1 MGKIRD
7 FFRKIFGKQPK
18 MLNSGDKEELIEN
31 ITVPENNVKEETEVK
46 GLQVLSFRD
55 EIRKQA
61 EVSKIDPSRYQSTPD
76 LYMAI
81 LEEMG
86 ASENFKNN
94 PRAKADL
101 TRMITDII
109 REQPKY
115 LQDEY
120 LKLKTESNSKSLM
133 KLLEENGVKVDGKE
147 IRYNEPFVRN
157 LGLAEGVCGSKNVS
171 TIFSDLDDGYTKNQR
186 FNSIIYDDRN
196 GIAEKGIQSQCDI
209 IKKYDKNGI
218 EIEEKYLDYA
228 DSEAKGRHYNDK
240 GAVCPNNF
248 IFLSKHNAKIKHE
261 RTVTRCSSFKGNEKS
276 LADFMTVEI
285 NVCDNGRSVFGG
297 TCTIDD
303 MSRCEDLRASNYDH
317 FFEIFRN
324 GSVDEK
330 MALDRFHNPNG
341 TPVGNNL
348 VEAEIMPLISS
359 REKDEGRCD
368 ILRNGIAK
376 IMGKDEN
383 SKEIDD

>member
-1 MGKIRD
+1 MGKIGN

-18 MLNSGDKEELIEN
+18 MLNSGDKEKLIEN
-31 ITVPENNVKEETEVK
+31 ITVPENNVKDETEVK

-109 REQPKY
+109 KEQPKY
-115 LQDEY
+115 LRDEY

-133 KLLEENGVKVDGKE
+133 KLLEENGVKVDGKK
-147 IRYNEPFVRN
+147 IKYNKSFVRN
-157 LGLAEGVCGSKNVS
+157 LGRTEGVCESEAVY
-171 TIFSDLDDGYTKNQR
+171 TIFSDLDDGYTKNQHVI
-186 FNSIIYDDRN
+186 SVTYDDRK
-196 GIAEKGIQSQCDI
+196 GKAEEGMQTQTDI
-209 IKKYDKNGI
+209 IEKYDKNGI
-218 EIEEKYLDYA
+218 EIQEEFLRYA
-228 DSEAKGRHYNDK
+228 DREVGERQYNDEG
-240 GAVCPNNF
+240 GAYPYNF
-248 IFLSKHNAKIKHE
+248 SILSENDDNIDYK
-261 RTVTRCSSFKGNEKS
+261 RTVTRLSSFNKQEKS
-276 LADFMTVEI
+276 LADFMTVQI
-285 NVCDNGRSVFGG
+285 NIQDKNGIAYSGD
-297 TCTIDD
+297 CTIDD
-303 MSRCEDLRASNYDH
+303 VGRGEDLRADQYTNK
-317 FFEIFRN
+317 FEIFRN

-330 MALDRFHNPNG
+330 MALDRFHNPDG

-376 IMGKDEN
+376 VMGKDEN

>member
-1 MGKIRD
+1 M
-7 FFRKIFGKQPK
+7 
-18 MLNSGDKEELIEN
+18 
-31 ITVPENNVKEETEVK
+31 
-46 GLQVLSFRD
+46 LSFRD

-86 ASENFKNN
+86 ASENFKNY

-133 KLLEENGVKVDGKE
+133 ELLEKNGVKVDGKE
-147 IRYNEPFVRN
+147 IKYNKSFVRN
-157 LGLAEGVCGSKNVS
+157 LGRTEGVCESEAVF
-171 TIFSDLDDGYTKNQR
+171 TIFSDLDDGYTKNQHVI
-186 FNSIIYDDRN
+186 SVTYDDRN
-196 GIAEKGIQSQCDI
+196 GKAEEGIQTQADI
-209 IKKYDKNGI
+209 IEKYDKNGI
-218 EIEEKYLDYA
+218 EIQEKFLRYA
-228 DSEAKGRHYNDK
+228 DREVGERQYNDEG
-240 GAVCPNNF
+240 GAYPYNF
-248 IFLSKHNAKIKHE
+248 SILSENDDNKKIDYK
-261 RTVTRCSSFKGNEKS
+261 RTVTRLSSLNKHEKS
-276 LADFMTVEI
+276 LADFMTVHI
-285 NVCDNGRSVFGG
+285 NIQDENGIAYGG
-297 TCTIDD
+297 NCTIDD
-303 MSRCEDLRASNYDH
+303 VRRGEDLRADQYTNK
-317 FFEIFRN
+317 FEIFRN